1 MIDRNNIRRF
11 YVMFFKLPRKKKV
24 RCVVESR
31 RNIAEARRFMGE
43 ELDRVFP
50 GATDIVIKRLT
61 KVDIDVIRSGK
72 LWGLTLEW
80 PV

>member
-1 MIDRNNIRRF
+1 MIDRSSLRQF
-11 YVMFFKLPRKKKV
+11 YIMLFRLPRKKKV

-31 RNIAEARRFMGE
+31 RNVTEARRFMGE
-43 ELDRVFP
+43 ELDRTFP
-50 GATDIVIKRLT
+50 KATNVDIRLLT
-61 KVDIDVIRSGK
+61 KKDIEVMKSGK